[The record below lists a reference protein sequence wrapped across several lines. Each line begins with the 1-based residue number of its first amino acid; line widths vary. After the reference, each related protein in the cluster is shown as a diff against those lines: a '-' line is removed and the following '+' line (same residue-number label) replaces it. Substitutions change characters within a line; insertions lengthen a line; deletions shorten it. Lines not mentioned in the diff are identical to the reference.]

1 MRLCHLKIERFRGI
15 KALEWTVRGAFLCF
29 IGPGDATK
37 STILDAI
44 ELALSARRD
53 HAFDDSDFYE
63 GDTSLPIIITATIT
77 QLPESMISDNKFGR
91 EIRGWSEGAGLR
103 DEPGEHDEPALSI
116 RLTVDASLE
125 PEWTVYNERATEP
138 RYMMA
143 RDRQAIGL
151 VRLGASIDRQFTWND
166 GTVLSR
172 ITGKVEELP
181 HLLAEAA
188 RAARGSVAGGAI
200 KTLADAAARVQ
211 ELGKKVGVAPRK
223 VFGAG
228 LDLRRVNMGS
238 GGMALHDGNIP
249 LRRSGLGTRRL
260 LAVALQREIIKDGGI
275 TLVDE
280 LEHGLEPHRL
290 RSLIDVLRPVS
301 GGANQPPAGQ
311 VLVTTHSP
319 IAVVTL
325 DAPALKVVR
334 TKEGTTRII
343 DIDPNLQNLL
353 RAAPEAFLGR
363 RIIVCE
369 GKTEVGLLMGLD
381 RAWADADNTYTSFA
395 YRGIVPVDGGGAAA
409 PSRAVALAQLGYN
422 VAFLGDSD
430 RQTNPTPEQMT
441 VAGIK
446 IHIWDGALNTED
458 RLARDLPWD
467 AVKSLVALAAREHGG
482 DQRIVD
488 SIRGR
493 IAGGQVP
500 AGAPAAWADAAP
512 LRAAIGAAAH
522 ANSWFKR
529 IGLGKEVAAVA
540 APCLTQIPTADLAIK
555 LASLRTWIISDD

>member
-15 KALEWTVRGAFLCF
+15 NLLEWTVKGDFLCF

-37 STILDAI
+37 STILDAV

-63 GDTSLPIIITATIT
+63 SDTSQSIIITATLT
-77 QLPESMISDNKFGR
+77 QLPEAMLSDSKFGR
-91 EIRGWSEGAGLR
+91 EIRGWSEDSGLR

-125 PEWTVYNERATEP
+125 PEWTVYNERTAEP

-151 VRLGASIDRQFTWND
+151 MRLGASIDRQFTWND

-181 HLLAEAA
+181 SLLAEAA
-188 RAARGSVAGGAI
+188 RAARGSVAQGAI

-223 VFGAG
+223 AFGAG
-228 LDLRRVNMGS
+228 LDLRRVNVGS

-249 LRRSGLGTRRL
+249 LRRAGLGTRRL

-290 RSLIDVLRPVS
+290 RSLIDVLRPVT
-301 GGANQPPAGQ
+301 GDEGQPSAGQ
-311 VLVTTHSP
+311 VLMTTHSP
-319 IAVVTL
+319 IAVVTV
-325 DAPALKVVR
+325 DAAALKVVR
-334 TKEGTTRII
+334 TKDGTTRVI
-343 DIDPNLQNLL
+343 DIDPSLQNII

-369 GKTEVGLLMGLD
+369 GPTEVGLLMGLD
-381 RAWADADNTYTSFA
+381 RSWQGADGAYNSFA
-395 YRGIVPVDGGGAAA
+395 YRGIVPVDGGGSQA
-409 PSRAVALAQLGYN
+409 PTRAVALAQLGYD

-430 RQTNPTPEQMT
+430 QPTNPTPEQMT
-441 VAGIK
+441 AAGVK
-446 IHIWDGALNTED
+446 VHIWDASMNTEA

-467 AVKSLVALAAREHGG
+467 KVKLLVALAARERG

-488 SIRGR
+488 EIRGR
-493 IAGGQVP
+493 IGGGQVP
-500 AGAPAAWADAAP
+500 ASAPAAWADAVL
-512 LRAAIGAAAH
+512 LRTAIGAAAH

-529 IGLGKEVAAVA
+529 IGLGKEVAGIVA
-540 APCLTQIPTADLAIK
+540 PSLTQIPTSDLAVK
-555 LASLRTWIISDD
+555 LSSLRAWITADA

>member
-15 KALEWTVRGAFLCF
+15 KSLEWTMRGAFLCF

-53 HAFDDSDFYE
+53 HSFDDSDFYE

-77 QLPESMISDNKFGR
+77 QLPESMISDSKFGR
-91 EIRGWSEGAGLR
+91 EIRGWSEGDGLR

-125 PEWTVYNERATEP
+125 PEWTVYNERVAEP
-138 RYMMA
+138 RYIMA

-151 VRLGASIDRQFTWND
+151 LRLGASIDRQFTWND

-181 HLLAEAA
+181 RLLAEAA
-188 RAARGSVAGGAI
+188 RAARGSVAEGAI

-223 VFGAG
+223 AFGAG

-249 LRRSGLGTRRL
+249 LRRAGLGTRRL

-290 RSLIDVLRPVS
+290 RALIDVLRPVA
-301 GGANQPPAGQ
+301 GGDGQAAMGQ

-325 DAPALKVVR
+325 DAAALKVVR
-334 TKEGTTRII
+334 TKDGTTRII
-343 DIDPNLQNLL
+343 DIDPSLQNLL

-381 RAWADADNTYTSFA
+381 RAWADADNAYTSFA
-395 YRGIVPVDGGGAAA
+395 YRGIVPVDGGGAEA
-409 PSRAVALAQLGYN
+409 PSRAVALAQLGYD

-430 RQTNPTPEQMT
+430 RVTNPTPEQMT
-441 VAGIK
+441 AAGIK
-446 IHIWDGALNTED
+446 VHIWNGTLNTED
-458 RLARDLPWD
+458 RLAQDLPWD
-467 AVKSLVALAAREHGG
+467 AVKSLVALASREQGG
-482 DQRIVD
+482 EQRIVD
-488 SIRGR
+488 AIRGR

-500 AGAPAAWADAAP
+500 AGAPAAWVDAAP

-529 IGLGKEVAAVA
+529 IGLGKEVAAIA
-540 APCLTQIPTADLAIK
+540 APCLALIPAADLAIK
-555 LASLRTWIISDD
+555 LASLRTWITSDA